1 MRSVTA
7 DACLRRNPCCAPFES
22 FSDLLLRCME
32 EEEILC
38 REWLLVDGGGVVET
52 TKEDGDEADII
63 GEVCSCCICCHS
75 AGIRISCCDELLWN
89 IELC

>member
-38 REWLLVDGGGVVET
+38 REWLLVDGGASEVVNW
-52 TKEDGDEADII
+52 EA
-63 GEVCSCCICCHS
+63 S
-75 AGIRISCCDELLWN
+75 AGFITAPACSVPADADDVGEEDE
-89 IELC
+89 I